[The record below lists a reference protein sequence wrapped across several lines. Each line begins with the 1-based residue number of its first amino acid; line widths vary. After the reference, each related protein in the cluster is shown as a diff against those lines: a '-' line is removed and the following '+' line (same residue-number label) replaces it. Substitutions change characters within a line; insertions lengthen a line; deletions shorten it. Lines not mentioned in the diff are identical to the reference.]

1 MPRQP
6 AVTQASTRAVEI
18 VRLHAEVVA
27 AARSSLTKAIEIG
40 ELLVAAKAE
49 LAHGEWIPF
58 CDEALTGMSRR
69 TIQNYMK
76 VFNNREILQAQ
87 EITDPAAAY
96 RALAAP
102 RSSAGAREGG
112 SVVQDFGVS
121 NTVPNTQ
128 PLRIQPDERPPLVPP
143 PNRPPPIMPDIYD
156 HTGAVMRGAAM
167 VHWNRSQEVRDMLT
181 QLSNIR
187 VRMEQAEA
195 EKDKMYLEVNMSQL
209 LADLSNAFQFLKIGL
224 PFAVCPTCQGL
235 ALNQCRTC
243 QGKGMVSEF
252 YWKHKVPSEVK
263 ELRQK
268 ALGQKEGVA

>member
-1 MPRQP
+1 M
-6 AVTQASTRAVEI
+6 E
-18 VRLHAEVVA
+18 LHAEIVG
-27 AARSSLTKAIEIG
+27 AARASLGKAIQVG
-40 ELLVAAKAE
+40 ELIAAIKDDLPHGRFLSYCAE
-49 LAHGEWIPF
+49 ELPG
-58 CDEALTGMSRR
+58 LSKR

-76 VFNNREILQAQ
+76 VFNNRDLLTAQ

-102 RSSAGAREGG
+102 RPAPSLTAVPEVQGF
-112 SVVQDFGVS
+112 VV
-121 NTVPNTQ
+121 TNTQ
-128 PLRIQPDERPPLVPP
+128 RLRIQPDERPPLVPP

-156 HTGAVMRGAAM
+156 HTGAVIRGAAM

-181 QLSNIR
+181 NLSNIR

-252 YWKHKVPSEVK
+252 YWKHKVPSDVK

-268 ALGQKEGVA
+268 ALGQKEGSV

>member
-1 MPRQP
+1 MELH
-6 AVTQASTRAVEI
+6 TEI
-18 VRLHAEVVA
+18 VGS
-27 AARSSLTKAIEIG
+27 ARASLEKAIQVG
-40 ELLVAAKAE
+40 ELIAAIKSDLPHGQFLGYCAE
-49 LAHGEWIPF
+49 ELPG
-58 CDEALTGMSRR
+58 LSKR

-76 VFNNREILQAQ
+76 VFNNRELLTAQ

-102 RSSAGAREGG
+102 RPTPAERMTTDTPQPE
-112 SVVQDFGVS
+112 
-121 NTVPNTQ
+121 VPNTQ
-128 PLRIQPDERPPLVPP
+128 RLRIQEDERPPLVPP

-156 HTGAVMRGAAM
+156 HTGAVIRGAAL

-181 QLSNIR
+181 SLSNIR

-252 YWKHKVPSEVK
+252 YWKHKVPNEVK

-268 ALGQKEGVA
+268 ALVNGEAK